1 MTLHWPKKP
10 VTLVTHKAIVRRFLR
25 TKEIEF
31 RVDVMLELL
40 SQIFKSTDCTCYWSG
55 VLKVRTYKSGKLQA
69 MFTQSP
75 NYIYTNSTP
84 GIIKYR
90 SIRWTNLRAVGREIT
105 NRSCQ
110 SKCPTALFLFK
121 RPLWQALGL
130 CNFVQTTALREA
142 WLIVESPYSEDQN

>member
-1 MTLHWPKKP
+1 MSCLSYCF
-10 VTLVTHKAIVRRFLR
+10 RFLR
-25 TKEIEF
+25 VLIVVVNE
-31 RVDVMLELL
+31 V
-40 SQIFKSTDCTCYWSG
+40 G
-55 VLKVRTYKSGKLQA
+55 VLKVRTYKGGKLQA

-110 SKCPTALFLFK
+110 SKCPTALFLLK
-121 RPLWQALGL
+121 RPLWQALCSGIGL

-142 WLIVESPYSEDQN
+142 CCGWLSRVPILKTRIKECCRPGLSDILTIILT